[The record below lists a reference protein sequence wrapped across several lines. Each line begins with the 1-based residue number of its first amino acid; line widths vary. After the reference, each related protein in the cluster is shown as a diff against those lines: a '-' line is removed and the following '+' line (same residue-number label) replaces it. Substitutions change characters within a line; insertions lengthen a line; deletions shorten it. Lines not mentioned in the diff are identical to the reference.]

1 MRIFGLGPTELAII
15 LLIVL
20 VLFGPKQLPKL
31 GKMFGKAMKDLREG
45 MDGKEDEEEAP
56 PKEISEATSEATAEE
71 AKKPEETEV

>member
-45 MDGKEDEEEAP
+45 MEGKEEEEEA

-71 AKKPEETEV
+71 AKKPEETAV